1 MTLVDFASNF
11 LYSSSP
17 FSSSLLFPPPP
28 SSSHSPLWWTAGNE
42 MSVSHSSTDQDH
54 PETSTH
60 PPTDTHAGKRQMHC
74 HGSLNIRLPCQDPDI
89 HIDTHT
95 VGEWY
100 QSDGKGLLRLD
111 GRNPIH
117 STGCLLTPCGS
128 TWTQPPR
135 QDQAGRTMGGL
146 RRPLLY
152 AGAWD
157 GSTREDGT
165 QVVRMCV

>member
-1 MTLVDFASNF
+1 
-11 LYSSSP
+11 
-17 FSSSLLFPPPP
+17 
-28 SSSHSPLWWTAGNE
+28 

-74 HGSLNIRLPCQDPDI
+74 HGSLNIRLACQDPDI

-111 GRNPIH
+111 GRQPIH

-128 TWTQPPR
+128 TWTQPPHKQSPTR
-135 QDQAGRTMGGL
+135 SSGPDHGRATKPL
-146 RRPLLY
+146 IVSRRRRRKHNGRRYTGRKNVCLKGR
-152 AGAWD
+152 A
-157 GSTREDGT
+157 
-165 QVVRMCV
+165 